1 MKSMAIATS
10 ARSAA
15 LSVFGRW
22 ALLTLPMLA
31 SCTVG
36 PEYHAA
42 SPGEL
47 KVPERY
53 YVAQGQ
59 NLAAIDL
66 QTWWNSFNDPV
77 LSALVSSALTANN
90 DIDAARA
97 RLRSARAAV
106 KVATGAL
113 LPVIGA
119 SAGSNKEVVLVGP
132 GSDSESYR
140 AGIDASW
147 EADLFGGNKRSVQA
161 AQAGSEAA
169 EADLHAVQLSIAAEL
184 ALNYADFR
192 LAQAR
197 LSNARTNLGFQDE
210 TLQIIGWRVQAGLVS
225 SLDLEQIRVLRAQT
239 AAGIPPLETSLSA
252 AANRIAVLTGQAPGA
267 VSAILDSGHGIPLGP
282 DAIETGLP
290 AELLQRRPDVVA
302 AERRLAA
309 ETARIGVAQAE
320 LYPAL
325 RLSGSLTTSS
335 LTLGG
340 IGGSILGG
348 LASAI
353 TAPIFQGGQIRARIE
368 GQRATTDAALA
379 NYRQTVLLTLEDVE
393 NALTALRSARE
404 REAALII
411 AESSAQTTL
420 LYARSQYR
428 VGLIDFQTLLEA
440 ERSLLSAQDG
450 RTVARA
456 ARATALIQLY
466 KALGGGWGPND
477 PSAQVRP

>member
-1 MKSMAIATS
+1 MI
-10 ARSAA
+10 AA
-15 LSVFGRW
+15 LHKASPPKAILGW
-22 ALLTLPMLA
+22 TLLTIPLLA

-36 PEYHAA
+36 PDYHAA

-47 KVPERY
+47 KIPERY
-53 YVAQGQ
+53 YTAQDQ
-59 NLAAIDL
+59 NPASIDL
-66 QTWWNSFNDPV
+66 RTWWSSFNDPA
-77 LSALVSSALTANN
+77 LSGLISSALTFNN

-97 RLRSARAAV
+97 RLRAARAAV
-106 KVATGAL
+106 KGAQGAM

-119 SAGSNKEVVLVGP
+119 TAGSNNAVVLAGT
-132 GSDSESYR
+132 GNGTENYR
-140 AGIDASW
+140 AGLDASW
-147 EADLFGGNKRSVQA
+147 EVDLFGGNKRSVQA
-161 AQAGSEAA
+161 AAAGSEAA
-169 EADLHAVQLSIAAEL
+169 MADLHAVQLSVAAEL
-184 ALNYADFR
+184 ALNYVDFR

-197 LSNARTNLGFQDE
+197 LANARTNLGFQDE
-210 TLQIIGWRVQAGLVS
+210 TLQIVGWRVQAGLVS

-239 AAGIPPLETSLSA
+239 AASIPPLATNLSA
-252 AANRIAVLTGQAPGA
+252 AANRIAVLTGQSPGA
-267 VSAILDSGHGIPLGP
+267 VTAMLVSSDGIPLGP

-309 ETARIGVAQAE
+309 ETAKIGVAQAE

-368 GQRATTDAALA
+368 GQRASTDAALA
-379 NYRQTVLLTLEDVE
+379 NYRQTVLLALEDVE
-393 NALTALRSARE
+393 NALIALRNARE
-404 REAALII
+404 REDELKI
-411 AESSAQTTL
+411 AESSAQTSL
-420 LYARSQYR
+420 SYARSQYR
-428 VGLIDFQTLLEA
+428 VGLIDFQTLLES

-450 RTVARA
+450 RTAARA

-477 PSAQVRP
+477 PSAQAR